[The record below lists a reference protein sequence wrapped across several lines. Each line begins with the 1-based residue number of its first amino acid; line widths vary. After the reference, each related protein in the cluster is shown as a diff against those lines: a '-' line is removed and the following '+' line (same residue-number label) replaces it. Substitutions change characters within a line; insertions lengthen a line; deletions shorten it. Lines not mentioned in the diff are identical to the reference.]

1 MSLLDDLKKQ
11 AETKAS
17 RDSVQTKGAPGRAEQ
32 VWKSLEPKMKMIAR
46 YYKELGD
53 NLNIVTPDTLCSYQL
68 NKSVVFNNLKKADFR
83 ITAKK
88 ANDFR
93 CISFRYDLIGERD
106 IKVAINNDMQAE
118 KIRNVLSERGFRF
131 VDKVESAKRIIFTIK
146 PKITVLFEYSVDLEN
161 SLILLKI
168 DNFDGAWTQLVR
180 YQPEKVNEELLDE
193 TAKYILM
200 KPNRFQQLSG
210 NVVSEDMRAKLR
222 ATLMKSGKIP
232 NEGDTTA
239 QREQREDKMDS
250 TTIRLK
256 SLFKKK

>member
-11 AETKAS
+11 AEQKAT
-17 RDSVQTKGAPGRAEQ
+17 RDTVQASSTTGRADQ
-32 VWKSLEPKMKMIAR
+32 VWKKLEPKMKMIAR
-46 YYKELGD
+46 YYKELAE
-53 NLNIVTPDTLCSYQL
+53 NLNIVNPDTLNSYQL
-68 NKSVVFNNLKKADFR
+68 TKSIVLNNLKKTEFR
-83 ITAKK
+83 VTGKK

-93 CISFRYDLIGERD
+93 CISFRYDLTGERD

-118 KIRNVLSERGFRF
+118 KIRSVLSERGFRF
-131 VDKVESAKRIIFTIK
+131 VDKVEHAKRIVFTIK

-161 SLILLKI
+161 AQVLLKV

-180 YQPEKVNEELLDE
+180 YNPDAVNEELLDE
-193 TAKYILM
+193 TAKYILK

-232 NEGDTTA
+232 NEKDTTA
-239 QREQREDKMDS
+239 QREDKMDS